1 MNEVQ
6 INESVTPLTKR
17 EILFLVQLSMAYEC
31 AGRKLSDITLR
42 VTARMY
48 AETLKIDDEKIAY
61 LFLEARK
68 ISDIPTLQV
77 LSNLCVEKFRKK
89 IKYSIPEKISAE
101 ELNEGRAFFGELYN
115 KFFNNKK
122 KTEVKK

>member
-6 INESVTPLTKR
+6 INESVAPLTRR
-17 EILFLVQLSMAYEC
+17 EVLFLVQLSMAYEC

-48 AETLKIDDEKIAY
+48 AETLKINDDQIAE

-68 ISDIPTLQV
+68 ISEI
-77 LSNLCVEKFRKK
+77 
-89 IKYSIPEKISAE
+89 
-101 ELNEGRAFFGELYN
+101 GRAH
-115 KFFNNKK
+115 
-122 KTEVKK
+122 V

>member
-6 INESVTPLTKR
+6 INESVAPLTRR
-17 EILFLVQLSMAYEC
+17 EVLFLVQLSMAYEC

-48 AETLKIDDEKIAY
+48 AETLKINDDQIAE

-89 IKYSIPEKISAE
+89 KYNPPRKISTE
-101 ELNEGRAFFGELYN
+101 ELNEGRAFFRELYN

>member
-6 INESVTPLTKR
+6 INESVAPLTRR
-17 EILFLVQLSMAYEC
+17 EVLFLVQLSMAYEC

-48 AETLKIDDEKIAY
+48 AETLKINDDQIAE

-89 IKYSIPEKISAE
+89 IKYNPPRKISTE
-101 ELNEGRAFFGELYN
+101 ELNEGRTFFGELYN